1 MTIKPL
7 SQTTLY
13 LFSAL
18 FVVSVLFLNIGIWFQ
33 KTVFDETRSKGLIVA
48 SLQEESSR
56 DAIAAEIT
64 AKSLSQWPRVE
75 NMLGDTLESK
85 ISDFIASPLGQ
96 PIIKQI
102 ADSLF
107 KQFTTN
113 QTSLINIDTRPLV
126 QFLIP
131 RMPDSI
137 TGLFDRIIPE
147 LPAPVIE
154 LDAKMAQF
162 YEWGSFFSRYAPI
175 ALVVAVFVFALL
187 LFKSQDWRKAL
198 QIMGVLLALGT
209 TIVILLLDK
218 VQAELSAAITNPN
231 IKILASNLYT
241 AYADIFEKQSLLLL
255 VIGLILALIGTLARP
270 IETFIDSH
278 KKQPTEV
285 TPTPTE

>member
-1 MTIKPL
+1 MIIKPL
-7 SQTTLY
+7 SQPATYFL
-13 LFSAL
+13 SVI
-18 FVVSVLFLNIGIWFQ
+18 FVVAILFLNIGIWFQ
-33 KTVFDETRSKGLIVA
+33 NTVFDETRSKGLIVA
-48 SLQEESSR
+48 SR

-64 AKSLSQWPRVE
+64 AKSLGQWPRVE
-75 NMLGDTLESK
+75 NMLGETLEAK

-102 ADSLF
+102 ADSLY
-107 KQFTTN
+107 KQFATN

-126 QFLIP
+126 QYLIP
-131 RMPDSI
+131 KMPDSI
-137 TGLFDRIIPE
+137 TGFFDKLIPE

-175 ALVVAVFVFALL
+175 ALIISAFAFALL

-198 QIMGVLLALGT
+198 QIIGVLLALGT

-218 VQAELSAAITNPN
+218 VQAELSTAITNPN
-231 IKILASNLYT
+231 IKVIASNLYT
-241 AYADIFEKQSLLLL
+241 AYADIFEKQSLVLL
-255 VIGLILALIGTLARP
+255 IAGLILALIGTLARP
-270 IETFIDSH
+270 IESFIASH
-278 KKQPTEV
+278 KKQSPEI